1 MSHLD
6 EGTLHALLD
15 GELELAQVQEIQLH
29 LSTCAACG
37 SRLQDVKQFLAEADR
52 LVGALE
58 IPAGGSRP
66 RHQPAAHREPPREP
80 APPPRTFREP
90 EPWVETPPPLLL
102 PDPLDGLQRRK
113 RWMRGLALAAMLGA
127 VFLGGRLITS
137 TLRPS
142 KPELQ
147 FTERDLATPT
157 PTGQPAV
164 VSPEERGRSA
174 APIAKQSRPAPTNRA
189 PAQRAAPPPQ
199 PKVLADQPEPG
210 IIDDDDQLDTILA
223 AAEDSI
229 PVDDTVALAAESA
242 EKARAEEP
250 KPEQPRADQPRDG
263 ADLETRRAAAAAL
276 AELDRERL
284 RSRANSA
291 TASLPR
297 PEPTPA
303 AEAPPAP
310 RTLEQRAQVYL
321 RIGLDEAVRQLGRPV
336 HVIEGMSP
344 EFIGLTQGR
353 GVPGADAGRPVVRV
367 VYLDRRGRM
376 ILLDQQRMR
385 TGQAP
390 GAATGTLR
398 WALGDVMLYLHGEA
412 GGDVLRELQ
421 RRVR

>member
-58 IPAGGSRP
+58 IPAGGSRS
-66 RHQPAAHREPPREP
+66 RHQPANHREPPREP

-113 RWMRGLALAAMLGA
+113 RWMRGFALAAMLGA

-137 TLRPS
+137 TLRPN

-147 FTERDLATPT
+147 FTERDLATPA
-157 PTGQPAV
+157 PPAQPAV
-164 VSPEERGRSA
+164 VSPEERGRPA
-174 APIAKQSRPAPTNRA
+174 APIAKQSRPPTNRA
-189 PAQRAAPPPQ
+189 PAQRAAPPPE
-199 PKVLADQPEPG
+199 PKVLADQPAPG
-210 IIDDDDQLDTILA
+210 IEADQLDTVLA

-242 EKARAEEP
+242 EPEPARAEQP
-250 KPEQPRADQPRDG
+250 KPDQARADQSRDQTD
-263 ADLETRRAAAAAL
+263 AETRRAAAAAL

-297 PEPTPA
+297 PEPPA
-303 AEAPPAP
+303 AEAAPAP
-310 RTLEQRAQVYL
+310 RTLEQRAQIYL

-398 WALGDVMLYLHGEA
+398 WARGDVMLYLHGEA
-412 GGDVLRELQ
+412 GGDVLRDLQ

>member
-29 LSTCAACG
+29 LGTCAACG

-58 IPAGGSRP
+58 IPAGGSRS
-66 RHQPAAHREPPREP
+66 RHEPSTHREPPPDP
-80 APPPRTFREP
+80 APAPRTFREP

-102 PDPLDGLQRRK
+102 PDPLDSQERRK
-113 RWMRGLALAAMLGA
+113 RWMRGLTLAAMVGA
-127 VFLGGRLITS
+127 VLLGGRLLTS
-137 TLRPS
+137 ALRPS
-142 KPELQ
+142 KPQLQ
-147 FTERDLATPT
+147 FTERDLATPA
-157 PTGQPAV
+157 PAAQPAV
-164 VSPEERGRSA
+164 VSPEERGQA
-174 APIAKQSRPAPTNRA
+174 TTPVARPPRPTPTNRA
-189 PAQRAAPPPQ
+189 PARKAAPPPE
-199 PKVLADQPEPG
+199 PKVLAEQSA
-210 IIDDDDQLDTILA
+210 LDTAVDQIDTALA
-223 AAEDSI
+223 AADDSAPSEE
-229 PVDDTVALAAESA
+229 PVELAAENPESA
-242 EKARAEEP
+242 PAEQPRA
-250 KPEQPRADQPRDG
+250 EQPRADQSRDA
-263 ADLETRRAAAAAL
+263 ADAEARRAAAAAL

-284 RSRANSA
+284 RSRAASA
-291 TASLPR
+291 TAALPR
-297 PEPTPA
+297 PEPRVA

-353 GVPGADAGRPVVRV
+353 GVPGADTGRPVVRV

-398 WALGDVMLYLHGEA
+398 WALGDVMLYLHGDA
-412 GGDVLRELQ
+412 GVDVLRGLQ

>member
-15 GELELAQVQEIQLH
+15 GELELSQVQEIQLH
-29 LSTCAACG
+29 LGTCAACG

-58 IPAGGSRP
+58 IPAGGARSRSRAAP
-66 RHQPAAHREPPREP
+66 PAERAPDP
-80 APPPRTFREP
+80 APPQRTFRDP
-90 EPWVETPPPLLL
+90 DPWVVETPPPLLL

-113 RWMRGLALAAMLGA
+113 RWMRGLAVAAMLGA

-137 TLRPS
+137 ALQPN

-157 PTGQPAV
+157 PTAPPAV
-164 VSPEERGRSA
+164 VSPEERGRA
-174 APIAKQSRPAPTNRA
+174 TAPIAKQSRPAPVNRA
-189 PAQRAAPPPQ
+189 PVQRAAPPAE
-199 PKVLADQPEPG
+199 PKVLADRAAA
-210 IIDDDDQLDTILA
+210 DTTADRLDTMLA
-223 AAEDSI
+223 VAEDSV
-229 PVDDTVALAAESA
+229 PADEAVALAAGNT
-242 EKARAEEP
+242 EP
-250 KPEQPRADQPRDG
+250 AAAEQPKQEQARADQSGDA

-276 AELDRERL
+276 AELDRERM

-291 TASLPR
+291 TAALPR
-297 PEPTPA
+297 PEPAA
-303 AEAPPAP
+303 AEPAPAP
-310 RTLEQRAQVYL
+310 RTPEQRAQVYL

-353 GVPGADAGRPVVRV
+353 VVPGADAGRPVVRV

-376 ILLDQQRMR
+376 ILLDQQRLR

-398 WALGDVMLYLHGEA
+398 WTLGDVMLYLHGEA
-412 GGDVLRELQ
+412 GGDVLRDLQ